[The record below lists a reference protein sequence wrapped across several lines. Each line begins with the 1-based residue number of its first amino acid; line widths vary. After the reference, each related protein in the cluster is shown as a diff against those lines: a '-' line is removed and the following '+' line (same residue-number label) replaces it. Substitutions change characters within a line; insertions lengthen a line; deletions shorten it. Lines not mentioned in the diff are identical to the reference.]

1 MGVTKFNTEFF
12 VVFFFFSF
20 LSGPS
25 QMDFGQVCIRSVSA
39 RDLTLVNNLDIY
51 IHVVVEVKFI
61 ASFNGMTTSSTFMN
75 TSNQCLC

>member
-1 MGVTKFNTEFF
+1 
-12 VVFFFFSF
+12 
-20 LSGPS
+20 
-25 QMDFGQVCIRSVSA
+25 MDFGQVCIRSVSA
-39 RDLTLVNNLDIY
+39 RDLTIVNNLDIY